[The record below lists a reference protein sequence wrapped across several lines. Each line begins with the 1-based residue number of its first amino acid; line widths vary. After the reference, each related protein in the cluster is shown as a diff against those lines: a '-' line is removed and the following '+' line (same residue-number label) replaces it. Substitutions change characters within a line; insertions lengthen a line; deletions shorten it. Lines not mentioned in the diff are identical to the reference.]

1 MTVNWLRPNPM
12 AEARKRSWELDD
24 FEESYFE
31 AALWSTVD
39 AETGEALDN
48 IADVEDIARLMP
60 QWYNEQLND
69 IAGFRRDNWQLL
81 ELVKA
86 EHGATDAQ
94 NGHDFWLTRER
105 HGVGFWDRG
114 YGDVG
119 DELSKEAEV
128 YGNSGD
134 ELSMDL
140 RYFME
145 QEG

>member
-60 QWYNEQLND
+60 QWYNAQLRD
-69 IAGFRRDNWQLL
+69 IENFRESNEHLL
-81 ELVKA
+81 EQA
-86 EHGATDAQ
+86 GDDAQ
-94 NGHDFWLTRER
+94 NGHDFWLTREG
-105 HGVGFWDRG
+105 HGAGFWDRG
-114 YGDVG
+114 YGQVG
-119 DELSKEAEV
+119 DELSKAAKI
-128 YGNSGD
+128 YGGVGD
-134 ELSMDL
+134 DIAVEL
-140 RYFME
+140 RYRVE
-145 QEG
+145 QEEGG